1 MKRILVTGAAG
12 SIGSELVRQ
21 LAPHN
26 KVYCL
31 DINESGLF
39 DVLEEYKE
47 TYWVKGRV
55 GDIRNEKTLEDVFSD
70 FKPHTVFHAAAYKHV
85 PLMENTPDEAMYT
98 NIIGT
103 FNLIRYAKKYEVGKF
118 IFISSDKAV
127 QSSSIMGATKRVG
140 EIVVKNQ
147 GAGYTVVR
155 FGNVLGSRGSL
166 IPIWQKQIDKGQA
179 VTVTDPYMKRYFMS
193 IDEAVRLVIEASK
206 QSKGGEIWVMNMGE
220 QVNILDMAKKI
231 VHDSR
236 SDVPIKITGI
246 RPGELLEEKLMFDE
260 EKRTAIKN
268 DNFFVIK

>member
-1 MKRILVTGAAG
+1 MKRVLVTGAAG

-21 LAPHN
+21 LAPHY

-31 DINESGLF
+31 DTNESGVF
-39 DVLEEYKE
+39 DVIEEHKN

-70 FKPHTVFHAAAYKHV
+70 FKPEIVFHAAAYKHV
-85 PLMENTPDEAMYT
+85 PLMENTPREAIET

-103 FNLIRYAKKYEVGKF
+103 YNLIHYAKKYEAKKF
-118 IFISSDKAV
+118 IFISTDKAV

-147 GAGYTVVR
+147 GAGFTVVR

-166 IPIWQKQIDKGQA
+166 IPIWQKQINQGKA
-179 VTVTDPYMKRYFMS
+179 VTVTDPNMKRYFMS

-220 QVNILDMAKKI
+220 QVNILEMAKKI
-231 VHDSR
+231 VYDSR
-236 SDVPIKITGI
+236 SNVPIEIIGI
-246 RPGELLEEKLMFDE
+246 RPGELLEEKLMFNEE
-260 EKRTAIKN
+260 EKIAIKN